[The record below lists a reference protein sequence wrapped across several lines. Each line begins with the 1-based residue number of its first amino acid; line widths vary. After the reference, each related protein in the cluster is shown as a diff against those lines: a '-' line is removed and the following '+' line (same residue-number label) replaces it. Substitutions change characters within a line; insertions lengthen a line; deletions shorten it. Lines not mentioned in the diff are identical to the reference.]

1 MSPEKKTRVCTL
13 FKGTLTV
20 PEWKQ
25 FRWRYLILLF
35 LGIAAFAIPHL
46 HFHWLKWDIDS
57 GTVTTFGIIRH
68 QFNDSGADFELFV
81 NKVYRGTLAGIMCTY
96 IASALFIYGFKRIW
110 LSATRS
116 SIKRIAGYVFSISA
130 LLIVGS
136 YMLKWLG
143 AYPGDPEVGS
153 KSFAI
158 YFLTVV
164 LIPVMEELFARLTL
178 YQMIRSKT
186 HFLIA
191 AILSSI
197 VFGLMHFSY
206 PEPIKMALTAISGFL
221 LCWSYEKTGSI
232 LTPIGIHVLNN
243 LSLQLLEY

>member
-1 MSPEKKTRVCTL
+1 M

-46 HFHWLKWDIDS
+46 HVHWLKWNVDS
-57 GTVTTFGIIRH
+57 GTVIVFGIIRH
-68 QFNDSGADFELFV
+68 QFNGPEADFELFV
-81 NKVYRGTLAGIMCTY
+81 NKVYRGTLAVIMCTY
-96 IASALFIYGFKRIW
+96 IVSALTIYGFRRIW
-110 LSATRS
+110 QSAARS
-116 SIKRIAGYVFSISA
+116 SIKRIAGYIFSISA
-130 LLIVGS
+130 LLITGS

-143 AYPGDPEVGS
+143 VYPGDPEVGC
-153 KSFAI
+153 KTFAT
-158 YFLTVV
+158 YFLTGV

-197 VFGLMHFSY
+197 VFGLLHFSY
-206 PEPIKMALTAISGFL
+206 PEPVKIALTAIVGFL

-243 LSLQLLEY
+243 LSLQLLGY